1 MLKDNNNQLLKE
13 IEKLKKKCEKREKN
27 IALNTI
33 KESENENG
41 EEFLKLFKGFVDK
54 IMLKNKVKLYLNM
67 MVTQKMEDL
76 IIENNKLN
84 NEKNE
89 LNDRVI
95 FLTEL
100 LNNPEN
106 IAKYIDEDG
115 NINLNIEE
123 EHHYENENNEDINYE
138 NNNNFK
144 DNQNINYDIN
154 DNNINYMNNQN
165 INYENIDIEEEE
177 MIENLKEKD
186 NQNEDEK

>member
-1 MLKDNNNQLLKE
+1 
-13 IEKLKKKCEKREKN
+13 
-27 IALNTI
+27 
-33 KESENENG
+33 
-41 EEFLKLFKGFVDK
+41 
-54 IMLKNKVKLYLNM
+54 MLKNKVKLYLNM

-76 IIENNKLN
+76 IIENNKLS